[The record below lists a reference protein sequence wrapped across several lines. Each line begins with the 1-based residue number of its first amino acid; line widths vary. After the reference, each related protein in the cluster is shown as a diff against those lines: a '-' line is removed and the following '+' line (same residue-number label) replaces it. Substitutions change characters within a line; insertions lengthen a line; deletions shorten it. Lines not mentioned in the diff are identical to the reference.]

1 MAHRAVLRLRLCGF
15 IAVEGK
21 TFHIKIYTKLI
32 ILSFS
37 IVHNITFPYNLIII
51 YSFHIYFTLLYNT
64 ITFFSRSIS
73 YNIKTIL

>member
-37 IVHNITFPYNLIII
+37 IVHNITFPYI
-51 YSFHIYFTLLYNT
+51 TLL
-64 ITFFSRSIS
+64 
-73 YNIKTIL
+73 